1 MAADSTLVNA
11 AFKLGSARAGA
22 ENPNMKPLTDANT
35 DISKGFMD
43 VAQGAMNNY
52 AKVKQVERA
61 GLARQTQVFD
71 SKVNKII
78 ESIYEQEEPMHNG
91 FVELYRGQIEL
102 LQEQFEKNNKFGKN
116 DTVENNRERARIM
129 GELSRIKNAAVG
141 FRGKLGA
148 FVEGQRVGGNK
159 GEFNAANMDAN
170 NQALDFENYDELIE
184 KGLIKLD
191 YGKNGVEITSI
202 INGQEFVVTLDSLKK
217 DFPLTNLEHHGK
229 VLAGVTQTKGRAT
242 TDANSVSASETYD
255 EQEQIILYTRL
266 VNTPENFQNLVSS
279 QVDDVHMEST
289 LKKSLETNLDV
300 SKAILENM
308 FVDGE
313 NKGVEFQKAL
323 DLDGDGDVDKDDLLE
338 GGSLEGEKGK
348 AFKQNVDALINVITN
363 IDNPAFNIQYSSELL
378 GKHLAAHDKKEYT
391 DTFAKAKA
399 ANEKKSD
406 KTLLAGE
413 QWLNSGKSLPYRN
426 GDRFMPYETAIK
438 AHKSFEAAGKGEDT
452 YFGWASDKFTFLKDT
467 GRWTGGDIPEGGYST
482 KQLIDS
488 LGIDNDAFAGFTNS
502 TVVVVNESEIP
513 KVSKEIM
520 GLNWKEDKGD
530 AVVAAL
536 ESTYS
541 DFPGFKFKYFAGLLR
556 ITHTESKVTDDFKMN
571 KGKETRQGIR
581 KFIQQN
587 VNGKYILD

>member
-184 KGLIKLD
+184 KGLIRLD

-202 INGQEFVVTLDSLKK
+202 IGDQEFVVTLDSLKK

-229 VLAGVTQTKGRAT
+229 VLAGVTQTKGKAT
-242 TDANSVSASETYD
+242 ADANSVGATSTYN
-255 EQEQIILYTRL
+255 EQEQVISYTRL
-266 VNTPENFQNLVSS
+266 VDTPENFQNLVSS
-279 QVDDVHMEST
+279 QVDDVHIQST
-289 LKKSLETNLDV
+289 LKQSLETNLDV

-323 DLDGDGDVDKDDLLE
+323 DLDNDGDVDEDDLLK
-338 GGSLEGEKGK
+338 GGSLEGEKGE
-348 AFKQNVDALINVITN
+348 AFKQNVDALIDVITN

-399 ANEKKSD
+399 ANEKNKDGDGSD
-406 KTLLAGE
+406 KPFKFNALQGYVVMVPNADGTSQKE
-413 QWLNSGKSLPYRN
+413 YVSGQLIVNAQDFINDMVEGSVLQGYDGNIYKVKDGKFLQ
-426 GDRFMPYETAIK
+426 GDNIVTQSRISKNLGIWSYGYEPK
-438 AHKSFEAAGKGEDT
+438 DT
-452 YFGWASDKFTFLKDT
+452 YELEKEKDLVYKPSPYKK
-467 GRWTGGDIPEGGYST
+467 GSYKVGARNF
-482 KQLIDS
+482 KNIDAAINHYENK
-488 LGIDNDAFAGFTNS
+488 LNRQKPKLDANKIIDMLAT
-502 TVVVVNESEIP
+502 ER
-513 KVSKEIM
+513 
-520 GLNWKEDKGD
+520 
-530 AVVAAL
+530 AL
-536 ESTYS
+536 MER
-541 DFPGFKFKYFAGLLR
+541 AL
-556 ITHTESKVTDDFKMN
+556 
-571 KGKETRQGIR
+571 
-581 KFIQQN
+581 
-587 VNGKYILD
+587 

>member
-1 MAADSTLVNA
+1 MAANSTLVNA

-202 INGQEFVVTLDSLKK
+202 IGDREIVVTLDSLKK

-229 VLAGVTQTKGRAT
+229 VLAGVTQTKGKAT
-242 TDANSVSASETYD
+242 ADANSVGATSTYN
-255 EQEQIILYTRL
+255 EQEQIISYTRL
-266 VNTPENFQNLVSS
+266 VDTPENFQNLVSS
-279 QVDDVHMEST
+279 QVDDVHMQST
-289 LKKSLETNLDV
+289 LKQSLETNLDV

-323 DLDGDGDVDKDDLLE
+323 DLDGDGDVDEDDLLK
-338 GGSLEGEKGK
+338 GGSLEGKKGE
-348 AFKQNVDALINVITN
+348 AFKQNVDALIDVITN

-399 ANEKKSD
+399 ANSKNNKAITPPTQYQIGGPSAKVRNPATGLLEPTGYKYD
-406 KTLLAGE
+406 KNGNLLFDD
-413 QWLNSGKSLPYRN
+413 SG
-426 GDRFMPYETAIK
+426 
-438 AHKSFEAAGKGEDT
+438 
-452 YFGWASDKFTFLKDT
+452 FLKDIKT
-467 GRWTGGDIPEGGYST
+467 GIQTKDYFGNRYEPVLDRKTGKVKGFSIYDAIGDDKKPKFMTVKQVLGFGY
-482 KQLIDS
+482 Q
-488 LGIDNDAFAGFTNS
+488 A
-502 TVVVVNESEIP
+502 
-513 KVSKEIM
+513 
-520 GLNWKEDKGD
+520 GLNVEFDPNN
-530 AVVAAL
+530 
-536 ESTYS
+536 Y
-541 DFPGFKFKYFAGLLR
+541 
-556 ITHTESKVTDDFKMN
+556 
-571 KGKETRQGIR
+571 
-581 KFIQQN
+581 
-587 VNGKYILD
+587 